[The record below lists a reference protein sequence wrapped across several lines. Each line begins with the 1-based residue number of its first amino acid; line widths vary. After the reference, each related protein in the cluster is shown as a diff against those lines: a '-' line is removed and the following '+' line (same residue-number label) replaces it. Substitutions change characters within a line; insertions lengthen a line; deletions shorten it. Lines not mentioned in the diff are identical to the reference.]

1 MTDNKTMTNA
11 SIPQIP
17 ANMAQVQAAI
27 AGTTPAPAPV
37 QITAQDLSAPD
48 FLHFKPKNPN
58 HSLRWV
64 NRIAGNGTRYET
76 MRASGGRNALVADI
90 DPSTPVPAMYLKD
103 GAIINHDIILV
114 IFDRAAYEGRLK
126 QNEQRATERLRSGTM
141 ASGTKELAQAL
152 NEVEGSPMNK
162 SKIGLF
168 PASR

>member
-11 SIPQIP
+11 HVPQVPVNI
-17 ANMAQVQAAI
+17 AQVAAQATAPP
-27 AGTTPAPAPV
+27 PAPA

-48 FLHFKPKNPN
+48 FLHFKPANPN

-76 MRASGGRNALVADI
+76 MRASGCRNALVADI
-90 DPSTPVPAMYLKD
+90 HKDTPVPEMYLKD

-114 IFDRAAYEGRLK
+114 VFDRAAYEGRLK
-126 QNEQRATERLRSGTM
+126 LNEQRATERLRPGSAAM
-141 ASGTKELAQAL
+141 ASGSKELAQAL
-152 NEVEGSPMNK
+152 NEVEGSPGNK